1 MTTNQIK
8 VKQTLVSARWVVP
21 VIPRKEVLDHHSLL
35 IEDDEIRA
43 ILPTEK
49 ARQQFPDATIID
61 RPHHVLIPGLINS
74 HTHAAMCLFRGFADD
89 LNLHQWLNYHI
100 WPAESKWVDEEFIR
114 DGTELAIAEM
124 LSSGTTT
131 FLDMYFYPDVVARCS
146 QDLGMR
152 ACIGLMVMDFPTVW
166 GENPAEYFAK
176 GLEVHD
182 EVRSLS
188 LISTMLTPHAPYTVS
203 DEPLLQTLTYADE
216 LQIPI
221 HMHIHETEQ
230 EVKDA
235 LADSQQRPLAR
246 LDELGLLNPRL
257 IAVHMTELS
266 DEEITIL
273 ANQGVHVVHCPNSNA
288 KLASGQCRTA
298 DLIAAGVNV
307 ALGTDSAASNNNLDM
322 FAEMRAAALNAKSQ
336 SLNAESV
343 SAWQALEM
351 ATING
356 ARAINLDE
364 QIGSLEV
371 GKAADLCAINLRDI
385 ATQPVYNPVSQLVY
399 SASRHQVSDVWVA
412 GKALVKNHQ
421 LQTIDSDKLLDKV
434 SIWGARI
441 ASKGN
446 QDV

>member
-1 MTTNQIK
+1 M
-8 VKQTLVSARWVVP
+8 
-21 VIPRKEVLDHHSLL
+21 L
-35 IEDDEIRA
+35 IEDGEIRA
-43 ILPTEK
+43 ILPSDE
-49 ARQQFPDATIID
+49 ARQKFPHAANVE
-61 RPHHVLIPGLINS
+61 RPHHALIPGLVNS

-100 WPAESKWVDEEFIR
+100 WPAESQWVDEDFIK

-166 GENPAEYFAK
+166 AKDPDEYFAK
-176 GLEVHD
+176 GLDVHD

-188 LISTMLTPHAPYTVS
+188 LITTMLTPHAPYTVS

-235 LADSQQRPLAR
+235 VAESQQRPLAR
-246 LDELGLLNPRL
+246 LDSLGLLNPRM
-257 IAVHMTELS
+257 IAVHMTALT
-266 DEEITIL
+266 DEEI
-273 ANQGVHVVHCPNSNA
+273 AVVAKQGVHVVHCPNSNA
-288 KLASGQCRTA
+288 KLASGRCRSA

-322 FAEMRAAALNAKSQ
+322 FAEMRAAALHAKLESQ
-336 SLNAESV
+336 NAESV

-356 ARAINLDE
+356 ARAINLDD
-364 QIGSLEV
+364 QIGSIEL
-371 GKAADLCAINLRDI
+371 GKAADLCAINLRDV

-399 SASRHQVSDVWVA
+399 SASRNQVSDVWVA

-421 LQTIDSDKLLDKV
+421 LQNIDREKLLDKV
-434 SIWGARI
+434 SKWGERI
-441 ASKGN
+441 ATKDKQN
-446 QDV
+446 V